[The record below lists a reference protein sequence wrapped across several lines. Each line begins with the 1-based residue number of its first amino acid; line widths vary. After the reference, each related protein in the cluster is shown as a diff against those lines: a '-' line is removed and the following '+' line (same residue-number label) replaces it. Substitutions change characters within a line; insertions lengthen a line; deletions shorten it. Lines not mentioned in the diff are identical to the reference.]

1 MTKLV
6 NGACNLKLIIV
17 LPSRHFCLY
26 LLYWLSFPFSHLL
39 DHYRSI
45 VKRSC
50 QCLLAVGGIKDR
62 PDVTKQVKRSTGM
75 CKRPLP
81 SVSVCLV
88 QPFDRRLQS
97 FPLCVIQH
105 TTRNA
110 SELHLS
116 QSDDSLM
123 SAGMRKWYR
132 IFAVSCRWS
141 CKAVSRGGFAPAV
154 Y

>member
-6 NGACNLKLIIV
+6 NGACNLKRIIV
-17 LPSRHFCLY
+17 PPSRNFCLW
-26 LLYWLSFPFSHLL
+26 YWLSFPFSHLL
-39 DHYRSI
+39 DRYSAI

-50 QCLLAVGGIKDR
+50 HCLLAVAGIKDR

-97 FPLCVIQH
+97 FPLCVTQH
-105 TTRNA
+105 QTRKA

-116 QSDDSLM
+116 QIDDSLM
-123 SAGMRKWYR
+123 SAGMRKLYR
-132 IFAVSCRWS
+132 IFAVSCR
-141 CKAVSRGGFAPAV
+141 
-154 Y
+154 